1 MFYLRDVN
9 VKVIVMAIGNR
20 SFLDNRFY
28 TRSLLNHV
36 VSITNFVLVTCGYIV
51 CRISEKNLA
60 VLLFFLMKYQHIS

>member
-20 SFLDNRFY
+20 SFHDIRFY

-36 VSITNFVLVTCGYIV
+36 VMITNVVLV
-51 CRISEKNLA
+51 ISSTESQGKNL
-60 VLLFFLMKYQHIS
+60 LFN

>member
-20 SFLDNRFY
+20 SFHDIRFY

-36 VSITNFVLVTCGYIV
+36 VIIINVVLV
-51 CRISEKNLA
+51 ISSTES
-60 VLLFFLMKYQHIS
+60 QG